1 MLFDT
6 YLQRGVG
13 RRVRRRSSRK
23 RRSPAGWARGS
34 RQFFVD
40 EYERGL
46 RGVVQRELV
55 DYYFDHTEHGRDVGY
70 AMQQAGLDYQCDA
83 HGVGAYLGAVA
94 DMDTVRGVFDEM
106 SKVPVVMTLK
116 TFMEAT
122 EIAYS
127 AAKEQGYGHD
137 LRKFDAVAREIAAYR
152 RRVGGRVLSNRY
164 QRAIDPDDSSLDGVV
179 DGVAVGGAKGS
190 VFSEQTDV
198 VVLTIVDARHSIV
211 SVAKQV
217 QINQNAPGMQFSGSD
232 MEKVIVGVA
241 NAPPTV
247 IQRLLKDW
255 LPSALTGLG
264 LSLLLR
270 ILGV

>member
-1 MLFDT
+1 MSD
-6 YLQRGVG
+6 
-13 RRVRRRSSRK
+13 RR
-23 RRSPAGWARGS
+23 

-70 AMQQAGLDYQCDA
+70 AMEQAGADYQCDA
-83 HGVGAYLGAVA
+83 HGVGAYFGAVA
-94 DMDTVRGVFDEM
+94 DMETVRAVFDEM

-116 TFMEAT
+116 TFMDAT

-127 AAKEQGYGHD
+127 AAREEGYGND
-137 LRKFDAVAREIAAYR
+137 LRKFDAVASEIGVYR
-152 RRVGGRVLSNRY
+152 RRAGGRVLSNRY
-164 QRAIDPDDSSLDGVV
+164 QRAIDPEDSSLDSVV
-179 DGVAVGGAKGS
+179 DGMAVGGAEGN
-190 VFSEQTDV
+190 VFPDQRHIV
-198 VVLTIVDARHSIV
+198 ALTVVDARHSIV

-217 QINQNAPGMQFSGSD
+217 QINQNALGVQFSDSD

-241 NAPPTV
+241 EAPPTV

-255 LPSALTGLG
+255 LPSALTSLG
-264 LSLLLR
+264 LTLLLKM
-270 ILGV
+270 LGL